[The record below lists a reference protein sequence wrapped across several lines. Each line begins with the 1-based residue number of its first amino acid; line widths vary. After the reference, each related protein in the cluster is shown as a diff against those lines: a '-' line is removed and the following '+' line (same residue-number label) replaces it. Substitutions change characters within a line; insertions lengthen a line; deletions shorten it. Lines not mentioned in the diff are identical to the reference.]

1 MRLSQDIPDQDQ
13 KKKFRQ
19 KYNQRRFR
27 MASDFDPNAVKFTIK
42 STLEAADRRGT
53 MIVRRDGR
61 EYNSG
66 MELQPSSMILVALM
80 PKARDMEIARL
91 FGWYRIPMKSAP
103 KILRVDYI
111 AFYQTADFG
120 ADRAGRIER
129 YAPVNGVELTTRS
142 ELFRDERDHPRA
154 NEYYYKIQLGALRT
168 LPTPILAGRWRR
180 FLFIYTNGR
189 QFLSAKTIQDLA
201 VTGAEHKVFW
211 QSLRERGLSGPG
223 TEFPFST
230 EDTGDALT
238 ASGELMYLLGN
249 LAISN
254 INFSINDMEKKP

>member
-42 STLEAADRRGT
+42 STLEASDRRGT

-168 LPTPILAGRWRR
+168 LPTPILVGRWRR
-180 FLFIYTNGR
+180 FLLFIR
-189 QFLSAKTIQDLA
+189 
-201 VTGAEHKVFW
+201 TGGNFSQQKRFRIW
-211 QSLRERGLSGPG
+211 RLPGLSIR
-223 TEFPFST
+223 S
-230 EDTGDALT
+230 
-238 ASGELMYLLGN
+238 SGSRSGS
-249 LAISN
+249 AG
-254 INFSINDMEKKP
+254 